1 MRKIALITCAAI
13 LVAPL
18 HAQEAEDDGFSLM
31 EEGAKLFMRG
41 IMREMEPALDDLK
54 KFSEEIEP
62 GLRQFVE
69 QMGPA
74 LGELMEKIDDF
85 TAYHPPEILPNGDI
99 IIRRK
104 TPLEREMEKQD
115 GEEIEL

>member
-1 MRKIALITCAAI
+1 MRKIALITCATI
-13 LVAPL
+13 LAAPL